1 MSDRKC
7 KSAGV
12 TDTQPHNMKGARW
25 QYPTAPAIPHC
36 PSLFTAFL
44 FYALRFCKYIY
55 PEIRAY
61 HTPASERIIPA
72 ES

>member
-12 TDTQPHNMKGARW
+12 TDTQPHNTKGARW
-25 QYPTAPAIPHC
+25 QYPTAPATPHC